1 MATQQANMTRH
12 DMLTGIAAIDFS
24 MVKLKLMDT
33 EEGEG
38 WSADHCDRV
47 EREYRRYLALSRQYP
62 GQGGCAVE
70 GGGYLLALPHTRHP
84 GIR

>member
-1 MATQQANMTRH
+1 MATQQMNPTMQ
-12 DMLTGIAAIDFS
+12 DMLSGIATIDFS

-38 WSADHCDRV
+38 WSADQCDGV

-62 GQGGCAVE
+62 DKAVVPSKVVD
-70 GGGYLLALPHTRHP
+70 AF
-84 GIR
+84 